1 MSGKISRRDFLKGTA
16 AGAMGLAVSG
26 LLGKETPAYAEDA
39 PVVFSA
45 QEAMARLNPQDYD
58 FRSKDTDFS
67 HVFSPWKLGKL
78 EIKHRMVKSAAGSD
92 TGRNPEEWLH
102 YYEDFA
108 KGGVD
113 MIWIEDFVDLYNNF
127 PNTRRPSRDAVPFQ
141 ELADRVHAL
150 GSHIG
155 YQLSTMSF
163 NSHDMTL
170 EDIHMLQEDFINAA
184 VYLQSQGLDA
194 VEVNAAGN
202 NVGQT
207 FFSRLRN
214 TREDEYGPQSFEN
227 RARFVTEIVEGIKEK
242 CGQDFPVQVL
252 MNVIEEDDQNMGDS
266 SLATTVE
273 ESCEFAKILE
283 GVGVDS
289 LHLRLGPI
297 GRHICQF
304 ASELYFTGYG
314 IEGTN
319 GYGAQFDFSRHWQGK
334 LVANHSGCGLLLNIV
349 QEVKQ
354 AVSIPCGGVTYMD
367 PAHAPKFFDDAIA
380 DGKLDFMMMT
390 RSLCCEPEYVNKLR
404 EGRLDEIAP
413 CTRCLHCHFDYDE
426 EGKTYEHCRV
436 NVATQRAWRE
446 VMPEGPVPLPAN
458 GEKKVMVVGGG
469 PAGLEAARIAAERGY
484 DVTLYE
490 KKGFLGG
497 LLPFATAIKGPHENL
512 DDFLAYLK
520 RQQEIK
526 GVKVVTGQE
535 VDADFIKAEAPDVVI
550 LAVGGLRDTLGLS
563 STAGTQIVPIDSVM
577 KADMVGQEVTIVGG
591 NCQAVDMAQF
601 LNAHGKHVTIVS
613 PEGKDKLDKG
623 QSSWV
628 KTFTLPMLYTRGTR
642 LWPNAQIAEV
652 GDGSVTIRSETGVN
666 VTIACD
672 TVIEAMDMLPNK
684 SIAEG
689 LDGMEVYCVG
699 DCEKPWNIAEAVTA
713 GNLTARKI

>member
-1 MSGKISRRDFLKGTA
+1 MAFQISRRDFLKGTA
-16 AGAMGLAVSG
+16 AGAMGLAVTG
-26 LLGKETPAYAEDA
+26 LLGKETVAYADEAA
-39 PVVFSA
+39 PVSP
-45 QEAMARLNPQDYD
+45 QEAISRLNPQDYD
-58 FRSKDTDFS
+58 YRSKDTDFS
-67 HVFSPWKLGKL
+67 HVFSPWKLGSL

-113 MIWIEDFVDLYNNF
+113 MIWIEDFVDLYDNF
-127 PNTRRPSRDAVPFQ
+127 PNTRRPSRDTVPFQ
-141 ELADRVHAL
+141 ELADRIHAL
-150 GSHIG
+150 DGHLG

-163 NSHDMTL
+163 NSADMTL
-170 EDIHMLQEDFINAA
+170 EDVHLLQQDFIGAA

-194 VEVNAAGN
+194 VEINAAGN

-214 TREDEYGPQSFEN
+214 TREDEYGPQSLEN
-227 RARFVTEIVEGIKEK
+227 RARFVTEIVQGIKEK
-242 CGQDFPVQVL
+242 CGKDFVVQVL

-273 ESCEFAKILE
+273 ESCEFGKLLE
-283 GVGVDS
+283 AAGADS

-367 PAHAPKFFDDAIA
+367 PAHAPKMFDDAIA
-380 DGKLDFMMMT
+380 EGKLDFMMMT

-436 NVATQRAWRE
+436 NVATQRAYRE
-446 VMPEGPVPLPAN
+446 VMPEGPVPLPA
-458 GEKKVMVVGGG
+458 ETVKKVMVVGGG
-469 PAGLEAARIAAERGY
+469 PAGLEAARIAAERGH

-497 LLPFATAIKGPHENL
+497 LLPFASAIKGPHENL

-520 RQQEIK
+520 RQQEVK

-535 VDADFIKAEAPDVVI
+535 VDADFIKAEAPDAVI
-550 LAVGGLRDTLGLS
+550 LAVGGLRDTLGLAE
-563 STAGTQIVPIDSVM
+563 TAGTKILPIDAVM
-577 KADMVGQEVTIVGG
+577 KADLVGQNVTIVGG
-591 NCQAVDMAQF
+591 SCQAVDMAQF

-623 QSSWV
+623 QSAWV

-642 LWPNAQIAEV
+642 LWPNAAIDAV
-652 GDGSVTIRSETGVN
+652 GDGTVTIRTETGVP

-672 TVIEAMDMLPNK
+672 TVIEAMDMLPNTA
-684 SIAEG
+684 IAEA
-689 LDGMEVYCVG
+689 LDGIEVYCVG
-699 DCEKPWNIAEAVTA
+699 DCAKPFNIAEAVTA
-713 GNLTARKI
+713 GNLTARKL

>member
-1 MSGKISRRDFLKGTA
+1 MSINISRRDFLKGTA
-16 AGAMGLAVSG
+16 AGAMGLAVTG
-26 LLGKETPAYAEDA
+26 LLGRETVAHAEDA
-39 PVVFSA
+39 PVVSP
-45 QEAMARLNPQDYD
+45 QEAISRLNPQDYD
-58 FRSKDTDFS
+58 YRSADTDLS
-67 HVFSPWKLGKL
+67 HVFSPWKFGPY

-113 MIWIEDFVDLYNNF
+113 MIWVEDFVDMYDNF
-127 PNTRRPSRDAVPFQ
+127 PNTRRPARGDVPFT
-141 ELADRVHAL
+141 ELADRIHAL
-150 GSHIG
+150 GGHVG

-163 NSHDMTL
+163 KSADMTL
-170 EDIHMLQEDFINAA
+170 EDVHMLQEDFINAA
-184 VYLQSQGLDA
+184 VYLQSVGFDA
-194 VEVNAAGN
+194 VEINAAGN
-202 NVGQT
+202 NVGQS
-207 FFSRLRN
+207 FLSRLRN

-227 RARFVTEIVEGIKEK
+227 RVRFVAEIVSGIKEK
-242 CGQDFPVQVL
+242 CGKDFPVQVL
-252 MNVIEEDDQNMGDS
+252 INVIEEDDEHMGDS

-273 ESCEFAKILE
+273 ENKVMCKLLE
-283 GVGVDS
+283 EAGADS

-319 GYGAQFDFSRHWQGK
+319 GYGAQFDFSRHWEGK

-349 QEVKQ
+349 QEIKE

-367 PAHAPKFFDDAIA
+367 PAHAPKMFDDAIA
-380 DGKLDFMMMT
+380 EGKLDFMMMT
-390 RSLCCEPEYVNKLR
+390 RSLCTEPEYVNKLR
-404 EGRLDEIAP
+404 EGRIDEIAP

-446 VMPEGPVPLPAN
+446 AMPEGPIPLPA
-458 GEKKVMVVGGG
+458 ETVKKVMVVGGG
-469 PAGLEAARIAAERGY
+469 PAGMEAARIAAERGH

-490 KKGFLGG
+490 KNGFLGG
-497 LLPFATAIKGPHENL
+497 LLNFANAIKGPHENL
-512 DDFLAYLK
+512 ADLIAYLK
-520 RQQEIK
+520 RQQEVK
-526 GVKVVTGQE
+526 GVKVVTGKE
-535 VDADFIKAEAPDVVI
+535 VDADFIKSEAPDVVI
-550 LAVGGLRDTLGLS
+550 LAMGGLRGSLGLS
-563 STAGTQIVPIDSVM
+563 GTAGTEVKSIADVM
-577 KADMVGQEVTIVGG
+577 TANMVGDNVTIVGG

-642 LWPNAQIAEV
+642 LWPNAEITEV
-652 GDGSVTIRSETGVN
+652 GDGTVTIRSETGVD

-672 TVIEAMDMLPNK
+672 TVIEAMDMLPNTAL
-684 SIAEG
+684 AEE
-689 LDGMEVYCVG
+689 LEGMEVYCVG
-699 DCEKPWNIAEAVTA
+699 DCAKPFNIAEAITA

>member
-1 MSGKISRRDFLKGTA
+1 MSVKITRRDFLKGTA
-16 AGAMGLAVSG
+16 AGAMGLAVTG
-26 LLGKETPAYAEDA
+26 LIGKNAPAYAEEA
-39 PVVFSA
+39 PAVISP
-45 QEAMARLNPQDYD
+45 QEAIARLNPQDYD
-58 FRSKDTDFS
+58 YRSTDTDFS
-67 HVFSPWKLGKL
+67 HVFSPWKLGPL

-113 MIWIEDFVDLYNNF
+113 MIWIEDFVSLYDNF
-127 PNTRRPSRDAVPFQ
+127 PNERRPARDTVPFQ
-141 ELADRVHAL
+141 ELADRIHAL
-150 GSHIG
+150 DGHLG

-163 NSHDMTL
+163 SSQTMTL
-170 EDIHMLQEDFINAA
+170 EDIHLLQEDFINAA

-194 VEVNAAGN
+194 VEINAAGN

-242 CGQDFPVQVL
+242 CGKDFVVQVL

-273 ESCEFAKILE
+273 ESCEFAKLLE
-283 GVGVDS
+283 AAGADS

-367 PAHAPKFFDDAIA
+367 PAHAPKMFDDAIA

-446 VMPEGPVPLPAN
+446 VMPEGPIPLPAE

-469 PAGLEAARIAAERGY
+469 PGGLEAARIAAERGY

-497 LLPFATAIKGPHENL
+497 LLTFANIIKGPHENL
-512 DDFLAYLK
+512 DDLKKYLI
-520 RQQEIK
+520 RQQEVK

-550 LAVGGLRDTLGLS
+550 LAVGGLRDTLGFE
-563 STAGTQIVPIDSVM
+563 STAGTTVLSFDDAVSLDRI
-577 KADMVGQEVTIVGG
+577 GQEVTIVGG
-591 NCQAVDMAQF
+591 NCQAVDMAQY
-601 LNAHGKHVTIVS
+601 LIAHGKHVTIVTS
-613 PEGKDKLDKG
+613 EAKDKLDKG
-623 QSSWV
+623 QSAWV
-628 KTFTLPMLYTRGTR
+628 KTFTLPMLYSRGTR
-642 LWPNAQIAEV
+642 LWPNASIAAV
-652 GDGSVTIRSETGVN
+652 GDGTVTIKAETGVD
-666 VTIACD
+666 VTIPCD

-684 SIAEG
+684 ALAEE
-689 LDGMEVYCVG
+689 LEGMEVYCVG